1 MARTARIP
9 ESNTAAVTLSF
20 NGPAV
25 AAFDAKAP
33 NGVKFRLDSK
43 DGRLFLKPTDRK
55 AGPHVFAD
63 FGRSGN
69 GIKINLEGYQLDK
82 LGMANLE
89 AGQKFGIHAD
99 RYGWFYLVAD
109 GEEGAIQGAK
119 ASVTKR

>member
-9 ESNTAAVTLSF
+9 ESNTPAVTLSF
-20 NGPAV
+20 NAPAV
-25 AAFDAKAP
+25 AAFDEKAGA
-33 NGVKFRLDSK
+33 GVKFRLDAK

-63 FGRSGN
+63 YARSAN
-69 GIKINLEGYQLDK
+69 GIKINLEGHQLDK
-82 LGMANLE
+82 LGMANFE

-109 GEEGAIQGAK
+109 GEEGSIQGAK
-119 ASVTKR
+119 ASITKR